1 MTLPLNRR
9 AALTMLLLPMLASH
23 SIGHAGPLL
32 DRLRERMGKEPGHT
46 AGTGNAAAKT
56 LRNVAYGPQ
65 ADQTLDAY
73 LSTPGSDPAPIIL
86 MVHGG
91 GWKHGDKTM
100 SRSIDAKLQRW
111 VPRGFVFVSI
121 NYRMLPEAKPDV
133 QLQDVARALAFVQ
146 DKAASWGGDPARVIL
161 MGHSAGAHLVTL
173 LDVTPFSNF
182 TPRPRPVLGTVSL
195 DSAAMDVEQVMSHKH
210 YRLYDEP
217 FGTDLAYWRRMSPTQ
232 QMTPGSAPVL
242 SVYSTRRDDAT
253 TQTQQFAAKART
265 LGMRVETLG
274 QDLSHGDINAQLGLD
289 NDYTRQVE
297 AFMASLDAKVAQ
309 LLR

>member
-1 MTLPLNRR
+1 MNAPRR
-9 AALTMLLLPMLASH
+9 HMLAAMAALTLGAST
-23 SIGHAGPLL
+23 GWAQAGPL
-32 DRLRERMGKEPGHT
+32 REWLKERQSGTDKQTPSGNDTGGKR
-46 AGTGNAAAKT
+46 T
-56 LRNVAYGPQ
+56 LAYGSDAEQ
-65 ADQTLDAY
+65 QLDVY
-73 LSTPGSDPAPIIL
+73 LPPAGSSNSPAPIIM

-146 DKAASWGGDPARVIL
+146 EKAASWGGDPDRVIL

-173 LDVTPFSNF
+173 LDVSPFSQFN
-182 TPRPRPVLGTVSL
+182 PRPRPVLGTVSL
-195 DSAAMDVEQVMSHKH
+195 DSAAMDVEQVMNHKH

-217 FGTDLAYWRRMSPTQ
+217 FGTDPAYWRRMSPTQ
-232 QMTPGSAPVL
+232 VMTPGSAPVL

-253 TQTQQFAAKART
+253 RQTQQFAAKGKS
-265 LGMRVETLG
+265 LGLRIETLG
-274 QDLSHGDINAQLGLD
+274 QDLSHGDINGQLGLD
-289 NDYTRQVE
+289 NAYTRQVE
-297 AFMASLDAKVAQ
+297 TFMASLDAKVAQ